1 MKIIAHRGASAFCRE
16 NTLAAFQRA
25 MEMGADFI
33 ETDVQRSKDGVL
45 VLYHDYVL
53 PDGRAL
59 KDMTFAELKK
69 YEIPRVLDLLKIAP
83 ARVKLNL
90 EIKNDD
96 NLYPSA
102 ELDLLRLLNESKWA
116 HKNRILLSS
125 FDLSCLKRARL
136 LDEKIKIGR
145 LARKF
150 NLKEILALNCVSL
163 HMSVKRIDKKIIDAC
178 HRRGLKV
185 FVYTVNDIK
194 TAQTLRKMKVDAVFS
209 DNPKLF

>member
-16 NTLAAFQRA
+16 NTLAAFKRA
-25 MEMGADFI
+25 VEMGADFI

-45 VLYHDYVL
+45 VLYHDYTL
-53 PDGRAL
+53 KDGRAL
-59 KDMTFAELKK
+59 KDLSFLELKK
-69 YEIPRVLDLLKIAP
+69 YKIPRVLDLLKLAP

-90 EIKNDD
+90 EIKNDN
-96 NLYPSA
+96 NLYPSL
-102 ELDLLRLLNESKWA
+102 ELDLLRLLNQSKYA
-116 HKNRILLSS
+116 RKERILLSS
-125 FDLSCLKRARL
+125 FDLSCLKRVRL

-163 HMSVKRIDKKIIDAC
+163 HISVKRINKKITDAC
-178 HRRGLKV
+178 HKNGLKV

-194 TAQTLRKMKVDAVFS
+194 TAQTLKKMKVDAVFS